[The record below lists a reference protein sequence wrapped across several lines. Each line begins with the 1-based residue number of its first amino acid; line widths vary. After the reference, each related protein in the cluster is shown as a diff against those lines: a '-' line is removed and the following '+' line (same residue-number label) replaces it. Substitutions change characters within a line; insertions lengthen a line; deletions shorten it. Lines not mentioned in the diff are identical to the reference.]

1 VQDAGEGEDED
12 EEEEDEE
19 EEAVGTTP
27 MKGQKSGKQAASDP
41 LSSLTRT
48 PAPVRSVRTSPTTSE
63 GPRSLDD
70 KPIIDL
76 SVYTLPSF
84 GQSFGEGKVRTV
96 RQWVPRTD
104 WAGTAQV

>member
-1 VQDAGEGEDED
+1 MQDAGEGEDED
-12 EEEEDEE
+12 EEDEDEE

-41 LSSLTRT
+41 LSSRT